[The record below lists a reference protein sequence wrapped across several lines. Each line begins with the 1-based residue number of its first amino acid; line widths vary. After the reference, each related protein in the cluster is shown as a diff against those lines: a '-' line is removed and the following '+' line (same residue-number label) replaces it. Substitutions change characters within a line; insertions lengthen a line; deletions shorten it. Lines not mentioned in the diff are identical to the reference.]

1 MKKVIAAASL
11 GGHWVQLLRISRS
24 MEDRYDMVYLSTHPK
39 CATMVEGQKYY
50 QMKNFSRWDAWKVV
64 PSFIRV
70 LGILLLE
77 RPDAIITTGAAPG
90 LVCVMAGKLLGVKT
104 IWVDSIAN
112 VEHLSASGR
121 LAKRFASRVYTQWED
136 LKSNSIVYQGNIL
149 GYS

>member
-1 MKKVIAAASL
+1 MKKVIAAASV